1 MTQTALITG
10 AGAPAGIGL
19 ATARALAGQG
29 HRLVIAATSGRI
41 HARAAELAAEGADV
55 RAFQGDLTDPAAVD
69 RLADLAGP
77 VDILVNNA
85 GMGSLSEPTR
95 LQGFLQMTVE
105 DWRRQIDVSLT
116 SAVLVTRAFLPGMLD
131 RGWGRV
137 VMMSSVTGPTVAIPG
152 AAAYAAAKAGMM
164 GLVRTLALEVAER
177 GVTVNAVG
185 PGWIATESLDAAEI
199 AAAAHTPARRAG
211 RPDEVAACVAFLASP
226 GASYVNGIL
235 LTVDGG
241 NSLQEMKG
249 P

>member
-1 MTQTALITG
+1 
-10 AGAPAGIGL
+10 
-19 ATARALAGQG
+19 
-29 HRLVIAATSGRI
+29 
-41 HARAAELAAEGADV
+41 
-55 RAFQGDLTDPAAVD
+55 
-69 RLADLAGP
+69 
-77 VDILVNNA
+77 
-85 GMGSLSEPTR
+85 
-95 LQGFLQMTVE
+95 
-105 DWRRQIDVSLT
+105 
-116 SAVLVTRAFLPGMLD
+116 
-131 RGWGRV
+131 
-137 VMMSSVTGPTVAIPG
+137 MMSSVTGPTVAIPG